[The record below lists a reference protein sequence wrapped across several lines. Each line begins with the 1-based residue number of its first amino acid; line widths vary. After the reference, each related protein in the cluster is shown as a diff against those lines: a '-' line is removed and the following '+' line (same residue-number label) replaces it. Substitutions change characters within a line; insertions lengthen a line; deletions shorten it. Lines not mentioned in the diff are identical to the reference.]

1 MINFSKSY
9 TADQIINAVSEYDSV
24 SFDIFDTLIKRSVA
38 VPCDVFLRTAKDYCV
53 KYLTGGG
60 GIRLLSL

>member
-9 TADQIINAVSEYDSV
+9 SSEQIIKAVSEYDSV

-38 VPCDVFLRTAKDYCV
+38 VSSDVFLRAAKDYCV

-60 GIRLLSL
+60 A